1 LCPLVPIAS
10 RIVTAPLLV
19 AANRGPVSYAYD
31 EDDTLVARRGGG
43 GMVSGLVSALGGS
56 EAIWVCAAMSRADRE
71 ATRRGGLLTDGPVP
85 VRMLDIDPDVFHR
98 AYNDVAN
105 STLWFVNH
113 LLYDTP
119 LQPRFDAAW
128 RHQWEGYVD
137 YNRVFAE
144 ALADEAADGAQV
156 IVQDYH
162 LFLVPAMLRALRP
175 DVKIAHFT
183 HTPWAPPDYF
193 ALLPDDV
200 AAEILRGLAAAD
212 HVGFLCDRWA
222 QAYIACAT
230 AILGT
235 CDTARVGVHALGID
249 AADLRER
256 AHRDDV
262 EAALTDLRDEVG
274 DRSMLVRIDRTELSK
289 NNVRGLVAFGE
300 LLRAHPEHH
309 GRVVHVV
316 FAYPSRQDLRVYRDY
331 TSAVMAAAAAVNDEF
346 GTDDWRPVLLS
357 VRDDYPRSL
366 AAMRLADVL
375 VVNPVRDGMN
385 LVAKEAPVLS
395 DDGVV
400 LLLSREAGAAAELS
414 DAALMLNPYDIE
426 QTASRMHEAITME
439 PAERADRTRRLVTAA
454 TALPP
459 DQWFAQQVAAL
470 T

>member
-1 LCPLVPIAS
+1 MPV
-10 RIVTAPLLV
+10 PLLV
-19 AANRGPVSYAYD
+19 AANRGPVSYAYA
-31 EDDTLVARRGGG
+31 DDNTLVARRGGG
-43 GMVSGLVSALGGS
+43 GMVSGLVSALAGS
-56 EAIWVCAAMSRADRE
+56 DAIWVCAAMSQADRE

-105 STLWFVNH
+105 STLWFINH

-119 LQPRFDAAW
+119 LQPRFDATW

-137 YNRVFAE
+137 YNRAFAE
-144 ALADEAADGAQV
+144 ALATEAADGARV
-156 IVQDYH
+156 VVQDYH
-162 LFLVPAMLRALRP
+162 LFLVPAMLHELRP

-183 HTPWAPPDYF
+183 HTPWAPADYF

-200 AAEILRGLAAAD
+200 AAEILHGLAAAD
-212 HVGFLCDRWA
+212 HVGFLCERWA
-222 QAYIACAT
+222 DAYIACAT
-230 AILGT
+230 RVLGA
-235 CDTARVGVHALGID
+235 CDTSRVAVHALGVD
-249 AADLRER
+249 AADLAER
-256 AHRDDV
+256 SHRDDV
-262 EAALTDLRDEVG
+262 ETALADLRAEVG
-274 DRSMLVRIDRTELSK
+274 DRTVLVRVDRTELSK
-289 NNVRGLVAFGE
+289 NNVRGILAFSE
-300 LLRAHPEHH
+300 LLRSHPEHL

-331 TSAVMAAAAAVNDEF
+331 TTAVMAAAGAVNDEF
-346 GTDDWRPVLLS
+346 ATDDWRPVLLS

-400 LLLSREAGAAAELS
+400 LVLSREAGAAAELS
-414 DAALMLNPYDIE
+414 EAALMLNPYDIQE
-426 QTASRMHEAITME
+426 TAARMHEAITMDR
-439 PAERADRTRRLVTAA
+439 AERADRTRRLAAAA

-459 DQWFAQQVAAL
+459 DRWFADQVAAL
-470 T
+470 I